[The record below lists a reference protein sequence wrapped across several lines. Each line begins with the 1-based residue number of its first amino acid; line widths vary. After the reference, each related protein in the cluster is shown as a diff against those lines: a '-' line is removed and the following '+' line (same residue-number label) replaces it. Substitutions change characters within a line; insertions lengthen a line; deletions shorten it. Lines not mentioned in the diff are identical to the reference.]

1 MYVKLRVYVASV
13 LYGVGAALAL
23 VAASHAEDADDGVV
37 ARHAAYGGEFTSSA
51 WLKAKHSAETREPLC
66 PFDPGPGGLCRNC
79 HQKRRHEWH
88 RPRTPPQAQLTN
100 GDNPAAPV
108 TVVGPGGEKIVMPEL
123 APATVLCPRG
133 QEPADEAI
141 TMHEEYRKAKEARK
155 ARIERLPAHERE
167 YSLLLE
173 STEAEFRSLG
183 GGHGSVGSP
192 SSPGGAKKRQMGRS
206 SRQPKTGATARKT
219 GPEADLAALLERRW
233 DEEWTLLER
242 SVGSKKEG
250 ARQRDLASVRAQ
262 EQATIQK
269 VWNTALDTAKVA
281 KLTAAAEQLRE
292 RKLGE
297 EEKAA
302 KQALAAAKLKREIEA
317 EQARQ
322 AAEAEKAEQEAMWR
336 AMTSGFTSLLDEYGI
351 GGGGGVIRDGKV
363 VKLREGLQERRD
375 HENRTAARVQA

>member
-79 HQKRRHEWH
+79 HQKQRHEWH

-292 RKLGE
+292 RKLVE

-363 VKLREGLQERRD
+363 VKSREGLQERRD